1 MVILFCNEGVF
12 SSVAYYS
19 TNIEIHLV
27 TSSSTV
33 LVAFS
38 SSVSVRTIRKSCMY
52 VNTVSRDLQGIQ
64 HLELNKNNNVDGL
77 LTKRE
82 GKIA

>member
-1 MVILFCNEGVF
+1 MEILFSNEGVF
-12 SSVAYYS
+12 SFVAYS
-19 TNIEIHLV
+19 TKIEIHLV
-27 TSSSTV
+27 TSSSTG

-38 SSVSVRTIRKSCMY
+38 STVSVRTIRKGCMY

-64 HLELNKNNNVDGL
+64 HLELNKNNNVYGL